1 MTKEYLLN
9 LLGLEETEEGVI
21 EFNRDEDFINAYQ
34 IISNSDEFTLTSST
48 TKENEI
54 VLVYTAK
61 GLTVKFVGDLN
72 TELYD
77 LIIEENE

>member
-1 MTKEYLLN
+1 MTKEYLLS
-9 LLGLEETEEGVI
+9 LIGVEETEEGVI

-54 VLVYTAK
+54 VLVYTSED
-61 GLTVKFVGDLN
+61 LTVKFVGDLN

-77 LIIEENE
+77 LIIEEND